1 MISKILNQFM
11 LNFEAK
17 HITELF
23 FKEGVEIRFVGG
35 CIRDALLGFIK
46 YDIDFAI
53 NCEPDTTIK
62 ILLKNNIKV
71 NDYSKSYGVVIAS
84 INNQKFEITSL
95 REDYNQ
101 KGRDTDVKFT
111 DDWTKDALRRDFT
124 FNAMY
129 LSLSGELYDYFNGE
143 NDLKN
148 ETIKFVGNA
157 STRIKE
163 DFIRILRFHRFLGC
177 FKNINFHSNYEEILN
192 ENIPL
197 IKSNINNE
205 VIKNELIKMF
215 KNPYKINSFCSHKNP
230 KQMNYLLKTINQW
243 WLEEKYEIGINKCLK
258 EIDNLLLK

>member
-11 LNFEAK
+11 SNYGAK
-17 HITELF
+17 YITELF
-23 FKEGVEIRFVGG
+23 SKKHIEIRFVGG
-35 CIRDALLGFIK
+35 CIRDALIGFSK

-71 NDYSKSYGVVIAS
+71 NDYSKSYGVVIAT

-101 KGRDTDVKFT
+101 KGRGTNVKFT

-143 NDLKN
+143 SDLKN
-148 ETIKFVGNA
+148 GIIKFIGDA
-157 STRIKE
+157 DIRIKE
-163 DFIRILRFHRFLGC
+163 DYLRILRFHRFLG
-177 FKNINFHSNYEEILN
+177 FFNNIYIHSNYEEVLN
-192 ENIPL
+192 ENIPF
-197 IKSNINNE
+197 IKNNINNE

-215 KNPYKINSFCSHKNP
+215 NNPHKINSFCNYQNP
-230 KQMNYLLKTINQW
+230 KQKNYLLKKINQW
-243 WLEEKYEIGINKCLK
+243 WLEEKYEIGLKKCFK
-258 EIDNLLLK
+258 EIDKLF